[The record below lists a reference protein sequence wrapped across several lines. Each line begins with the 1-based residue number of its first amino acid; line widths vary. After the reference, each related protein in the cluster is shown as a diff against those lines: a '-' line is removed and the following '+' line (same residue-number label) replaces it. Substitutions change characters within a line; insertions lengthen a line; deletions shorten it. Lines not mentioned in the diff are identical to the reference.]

1 MVPVSMI
8 KVYELICDISGVKL
22 NSLSVNSLFLFM
34 LVYIDSTEG
43 LLYSGRVYIQEGF
56 IFKLLAIIVLHPS
69 NYQLIKYLVINV
81 YLIHS
86 PR

>member
-43 LLYSGRVYIQEGF
+43 LLCSGRVYIQTPCHNCVASKQLSVAKRSCDKC
-56 IFKLLAIIVLHPS
+56 ILNPLSALALTS
-69 NYQLIKYLVINV
+69 N
-81 YLIHS
+81 
-86 PR
+86 